1 MREEIAA
8 LVELHQGLDRQGPG
22 SSDFS
27 RQILASLPALRESP
41 RIADLGCGAGA
52 GSLVLAEWFDVP
64 IRAVDSCRVFLDR
77 LEARAAERGL
87 SSRIKVH
94 EADMGTLDWPAHSL
108 DLIWSEGAAYNLTF
122 PGALSAWRPLLVA
135 GGLAVIS
142 ELSWFA
148 ENPTVE
154 ARTFWGT
161 GYPTLAGE
169 QQNCDHA
176 VKAGFEV
183 LSTRRLPSD
192 SWWEFYYG
200 PLLEC
205 VEVLRPTANPL
216 MQRVIQD
223 TEAEIDLFRRC
234 SDDFGYT
241 FYVLRAC

>member
-1 MREEIAA
+1 MCEERAA

-27 RQILASLPALRESP
+27 RQILASLPALRELP

-52 GSLVLAEWFDVP
+52 GSLLLAEWFGVP
-64 IRAVDSCRVFLDR
+64 IRAVDSCRVFLDQ
-77 LEARAAERGL
+77 LEARAAEQGL
-87 SSRIKVH
+87 SSHIQVH
-94 EADMGTLDWPAHSL
+94 EADMGALYWPARSL

-122 PGALSAWRPLLVA
+122 PGALNAWRPLLAA

-154 ARTFWGT
+154 SRRFWEA
-161 GYPTLAGE
+161 GYPTLASE
-169 QQNCDHA
+169 QQNCDYA
-176 VKAGFEV
+176 VKADFEV
-183 LSTRRLPSD
+183 LSTCRLPSA

-200 PLLEC
+200 PLLERIA
-205 VEVLRPTANPL
+205 VLRPKASPV
-216 MQRVIQD
+216 MKQVIQD
-223 TEAEIDLFRRC
+223 TEAEMDLFRRC
-234 SDDFGYT
+234 SDEFGYT